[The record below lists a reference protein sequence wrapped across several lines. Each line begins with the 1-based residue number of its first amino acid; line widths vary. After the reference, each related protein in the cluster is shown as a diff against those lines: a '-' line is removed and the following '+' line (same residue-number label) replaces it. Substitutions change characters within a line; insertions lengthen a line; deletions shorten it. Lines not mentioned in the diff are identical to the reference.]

1 MDKKEVK
8 VMKRGRQRGMKRG
21 MKRGKQHGMKRLSRA
36 IAALVVFAMVL
47 TCVLTCVPARKAQ
60 AATKNEKSITV
71 KLLGY
76 ETRVITFQSGI
87 KSVKLYGDAKYA
99 EVKKIASDKI
109 EITGKQKGRRYFE
122 VLTKD
127 NKLTKC
133 YGRVETVNYT
143 KSNTYRIVKSKRKI
157 EYIKSS
163 NTGVVKTQLGKGQ
176 KTYLLKTTSRK
187 GTSTITI
194 IYSDGEM
201 VKHKISTAAH
211 QHKWVTVA
219 DRTKAKA
226 IYKVKEYPVF
236 IYLWPDGSNAFYL
249 AGGSQK
255 QRWCALHCIRCMG
268 PDVLDPD
275 PLGRCAWT
283 VGEGI
288 WMQDRTVRVGT
299 KYTSI
304 TSHKECSLCGARR

>member
-1 MDKKEVK
+1 
-8 VMKRGRQRGMKRG
+8 MKRGRQRGMKRG

-187 GTSTITI
+187 GTSTIMI

>member
-1 MDKKEVK
+1 
-8 VMKRGRQRGMKRG
+8 MKRGRQRGMKRG
-21 MKRGKQHGMKRLSRA
+21 KQHGMKMLSRV
-36 IAALVVFAMVL
+36 IAVLMVFAMVL
-47 TCVLTCVPARKAQ
+47 ACVPARKVQ

-99 EVKKIASDKI
+99 EVKKIASNKI

-127 NKLTKC
+127 NRLTKC
-133 YGRVETVNYT
+133 YGRVETVNYA

-176 KTYLLKTTSRK
+176 KSYLLKTTSKK

-219 DRTKAKA
+219 DRTRAKA

-249 AGGSQK
+249 AGATQK

>member
-1 MDKKEVK
+1 
-8 VMKRGRQRGMKRG
+8 MKRGRQRGMKRG
-21 MKRGKQHGMKRLSRA
+21 KQHGMKMLSRV
-36 IAALVVFAMVL
+36 IAVLMVFAMVL
-47 TCVLTCVPARKAQ
+47 ACVPACVPARKVQ

-99 EVKKIASDKI
+99 EVKKIASNKI

-133 YGRVETVNYT
+133 YGRVETVNYS

-176 KTYLLKTTSRK
+176 KSYLLKTTSRK

>member
-1 MDKKEVK
+1 
-8 VMKRGRQRGMKRG
+8 MKRERQRG
-21 MKRGKQHGMKRLSRA
+21 MKRGKQHGMKMLSRA

-47 TCVLTCVPARKAQ
+47 TCVPACVPLRKAQ

-176 KTYLLKTTSRK
+176 KSYLLKTTSKK

-249 AGGSQK
+249 AGGEQK
-255 QRWCALHCIRCMG
+255 LQWDVLHCISCMG
-268 PDVLDPD
+268 PDVPYPD

>member
-1 MDKKEVK
+1 
-8 VMKRGRQRGMKRG
+8 MKRGRQRGMKRG

>member
-1 MDKKEVK
+1 
-8 VMKRGRQRGMKRG
+8 MKRGRQRGMKRG
-21 MKRGKQHGMKRLSRA
+21 KQHGMKMLSRV
-36 IAALVVFAMVL
+36 IAVLMVFAMVL
-47 TCVLTCVPARKAQ
+47 ACVPACVPARKVQ

-99 EVKKIASDKI
+99 EVKKIASNKI

-133 YGRVETVNYT
+133 YGRVETVNYS

-176 KTYLLKTTSRK
+176 KSYLLKTTSRK

-249 AGGSQK
+249 AGATQK

>member
-1 MDKKEVK
+1 
-8 VMKRGRQRGMKRG
+8 MKRGRQRGMKRG
-21 MKRGKQHGMKRLSRA
+21 KQHGMKMLLRV
-36 IAALVVFAMVL
+36 IAVLMVFAMVL
-47 TCVLTCVPARKAQ
+47 ACVPACVPARKVQ

-99 EVKKIASDKI
+99 EVKKIASNKI

-133 YGRVETVNYT
+133 YGRVETVNYS

-176 KTYLLKTTSRK
+176 KSYLLKTTSRK

-219 DRTKAKA
+219 DRTRAKA